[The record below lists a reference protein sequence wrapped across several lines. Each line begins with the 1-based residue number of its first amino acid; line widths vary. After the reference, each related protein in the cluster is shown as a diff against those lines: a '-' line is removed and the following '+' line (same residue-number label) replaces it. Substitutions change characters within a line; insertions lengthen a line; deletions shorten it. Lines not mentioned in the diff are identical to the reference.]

1 MQSVHHA
8 FIKLK
13 AGDFVPA
20 GANLIQA
27 ALVPS
32 SRFRLA
38 YSIEAL
44 REPVTGW
51 LAHLLDHG
59 VLLFRLQLF
68 RRRYPDRIVDGALGM
83 TNGEHATCCNAG
95 SASSWFELHG
105 PFPPRRIDQLDHAV
119 FNVPMFHQ

>member
-38 YSIEAL
+38 YGIETL

-51 LAHLLDHG
+51 LAHCRTTASYCFGCSFFADGILI
-59 VLLFRLQLF
+59 VF
-68 RRRYPDRIVDGALGM
+68 VDGALGM